1 MYTQNLRKLNIM
13 QPTPL
18 SVSISNL
25 AYMDNTALI
34 ASNQEAM
41 ISLYQITKSFY
52 KATDIKDNLKKYQLI
67 ILNSKNKTITL
78 QNNQIVKAAGMNES
92 VKYLGIL
99 INGNGTYKDQKR
111 NIFEFMENAANI
123 MRKKK
128 ITDIQIIYIYNRVLL
143 PAVKYK
149 WQTVTMTE
157 TECRK
162 LLTTLIKIIK
172 QKSYLAKT
180 LPTTTL
186 TNPHLYDVK
195 DIWGL
200 QAQHHIPNLIYRL
213 NNKGILGVTTKIRLT
228 DLQQEM
234 WENKC
239 ILQTIPIEGK
249 SSMKA
254 NNIIY
259 NIMLVTI
266 DGKHLLRWDHWLAR
280 NKTQSTRKKP
290 SWYGKIEQVVM
301 ENPITRVLHERYII
315 NDPNLT
321 YQSNSNNKNSL
332 IIAKHKDI
340 ITYGKYHSNSNN
352 SNKNQINNGEINLIH
367 YQTSCQISPTTSP
380 TMADWESPH
389 MLKCTGCKG
398 NSNNNQECI
407 IRIKSKESIKIP
419 YSKGRDGDLK
429 LRITTGELGKIN
441 PISNNSQTYDNNNNT
456 INGSEEHGS
465 VKKIGH
471 SECKMGIGWIVTS
484 GPAKGSTFK
493 ANINKWPA
501 QFKAELLAIF
511 TAALTVPKEKIIT
524 IYTDNQSL
532 EINFNKVKAHT
543 GIKHNEVADQLASEG
558 SNIIKTI
565 HQKVSRN
572 QKHNKMVQPN
582 KIQ

>member
-1 MYTQNLRKLNIM
+1 
-13 QPTPL
+13 
-18 SVSISNL
+18 
-25 AYMDNTALI
+25 
-34 ASNQEAM
+34 
-41 ISLYQITKSFY
+41 
-52 KATDIKDNLKKYQLI
+52 
-67 ILNSKNKTITL
+67 
-78 QNNQIVKAAGMNES
+78 
-92 VKYLGIL
+92 
-99 INGNGTYKDQKR
+99 
-111 NIFEFMENAANI
+111 
-123 MRKKK
+123 
-128 ITDIQIIYIYNRVLL
+128 
-143 PAVKYK
+143 
-149 WQTVTMTE
+149 
-157 TECRK
+157 
-162 LLTTLIKIIK
+162 
-172 QKSYLAKT
+172 
-180 LPTTTL
+180 
-186 TNPHLYDVK
+186 
-195 DIWGL
+195 
-200 QAQHHIPNLIYRL
+200 
-213 NNKGILGVTTKIRLT
+213 
-228 DLQQEM
+228 
-234 WENKC
+234 
-239 ILQTIPIEGK
+239 
-249 SSMKA
+249 
-254 NNIIY
+254 
-259 NIMLVTI
+259 LVTI

-456 INGSEEHGS
+456 INGSEEYGS

-524 IYTDNQSL
+524 IYTDNQVIINNFKLHKNKPNQTIRNKYKTNHGPIWFTLINFLNEQSL

-558 SNIIKTI
+558 CNSEIINMIEQNWKI
-565 HQKVSRN
+565 DEFNLFWN
-572 QKHNKMVQPN
+572 QHLVQTSLRPF
-582 KIQ
+582 IR

>member
-1 MYTQNLRKLNIM
+1 MFLN
-13 QPTPL
+13 Q
-18 SVSISNL
+18 
-25 AYMDNTALI
+25 
-34 ASNQEAM
+34 
-41 ISLYQITKSFY
+41 
-52 KATDIKDNLKKYQLI
+52 
-67 ILNSKNKTITL
+67 
-78 QNNQIVKAAGMNES
+78 
-92 VKYLGIL
+92 
-99 INGNGTYKDQKR
+99 
-111 NIFEFMENAANI
+111 
-123 MRKKK
+123 
-128 ITDIQIIYIYNRVLL
+128 
-143 PAVKYK
+143 
-149 WQTVTMTE
+149 
-157 TECRK
+157 
-162 LLTTLIKIIK
+162 
-172 QKSYLAKT
+172 
-180 LPTTTL
+180 
-186 TNPHLYDVK
+186 
-195 DIWGL
+195 
-200 QAQHHIPNLIYRL
+200 
-213 NNKGILGVTTKIRLT
+213 
-228 DLQQEM
+228 
-234 WENKC
+234 
-239 ILQTIPIEGK
+239 
-249 SSMKA
+249 
-254 NNIIY
+254 
-259 NIMLVTI
+259 LVTI

-456 INGSEEHGS
+456 INGSEECINYIKTLFSFNNQIQKIIDIYRTNQTNRNKYNNFEFFTDGS

-524 IYTDNQSL
+524 IYTDNQVIINNFKLHKNKPNQTIRNKYKTNHGPIWFTLINFLNEQSL